1 MPGIYH
7 IIQRHVFDISY
18 PVRENAFAL
27 QTRFSRLFDRQST
40 PIMQEVLDRLIPD
53 GLILRLDM
61 LTLDLGSIRHDRL
74 EKDFPDRLKQALEK
88 ELQRIVQE
96 YTRRELQGRAGSL
109 TELLEYFLLT
119 GSLPWW
125 AAGALLTDPAAIV
138 EQLMGEDPQEL
149 RRVLLYTGQHD
160 HVRKRLIHQFPES
173 AVRAM
178 VQVLEPDEAAFI
190 FVYHA
195 DIIHVQETQPFY
207 RQDLKEFEK
216 NVWIF
221 IFTYLLVDRG
231 SNFNRKI
238 FVKSTLTQMARQYNM
253 EYGALITLLFR
264 ALEAANPALVRRSAL
279 SGIIHILF
287 QEEGKRV
294 VQHPPQS
301 PSDLIAE
308 KLSMI
313 HSWLLYGR
321 IPGQPVPYN
330 APALSEIFTQLI
342 TQAPGT
348 AHEMMRSLSEQQDIW
363 ARIVRSF
370 DESVVKSLVRL
381 REPEEAEFIFHYAG
395 RLTHLQRQ
403 QFLIKTDSS
412 SFYQSIWEV
421 ILAFIWTERGNLF
434 NTRRFLEYNIR
445 RISRRHHLSYREL
458 LTFLVQ
464 GIGRDIKSERDSS
477 LFHSLAV
484 LLKESEGSSNI
495 DEQLSMTTLA
505 AASTAEWLSAL
516 DHYLLHRQWPGKWRL
531 DGQVAETILLQQIL
545 QWLFRESPLQ
555 LMKMLI
561 AGSLRTHP
569 PINDAAR
576 ALVQQ
581 TIRLL
586 FASTAAARY
595 RVEHILQVAGEEP
608 LRLLITYMGG
618 EILPALRLMT
628 MHLAHPLAPAPTLT
642 SSKPPHPT
650 QTPSPPTPPTPKP
663 PPPKETSLPHNP
675 PTPDT
680 LYIHNAGL
688 ILLHPLLPYFLERL
702 GLTQKHQFIDET
714 AQHRSIHL
722 LQYLVD
728 GKSQHPEHQL
738 MLNKILCNI
747 PMHEPVPL
755 EITLSE
761 EEQQMS
767 AELFEV
773 LRQRWPKMQNTSR
786 EGIQVSFL
794 QRDGGL
800 AEVQDGW
807 RLRVEEKGIDALLQ
821 FLPWSWSMVRL
832 PWMNTTIYTEWT

>member
-1 MPGIYH
+1 
-7 IIQRHVFDISY
+7 
-18 PVRENAFAL
+18 
-27 QTRFSRLFDRQST
+27 
-40 PIMQEVLDRLIPD
+40 
-53 GLILRLDM
+53 
-61 LTLDLGSIRHDRL
+61 
-74 EKDFPDRLKQALEK
+74 
-88 ELQRIVQE
+88 
-96 YTRRELQGRAGSL
+96 
-109 TELLEYFLLT
+109 
-119 GSLPWW
+119 
-125 AAGALLTDPAAIV
+125 
-138 EQLMGEDPQEL
+138 
-149 RRVLLYTGQHD
+149 
-160 HVRKRLIHQFPES
+160 
-173 AVRAM
+173 M
-178 VQVLEPDEAAFI
+178 VQILEPDEATFI

-195 DIIHVQETQPFY
+195 DIIHVQETHPFY
-207 RQDLKEFEK
+207 RQDIKEFEK
-216 NVWIF
+216 NIWIF

-238 FVKSTLTQMARQYNM
+238 FVRSTLTQMARQYNM

-264 ALEAANPALVRRSAL
+264 ALEATNPALVRRSAL
-279 SGIIHILF
+279 SAIIQILF
-287 QEEGKRV
+287 HEEGQNV
-294 VQHPPQS
+294 VQPPRQN

-308 KLSMI
+308 RLDMI

-321 IPGQPVPYN
+321 MPGHPVPYN

-342 TQAPGT
+342 MQTPASV
-348 AHEMMRSLSEQQDIW
+348 HEMIRSFSEQEDIW

-370 DESVVKSLVRL
+370 DEGTVKSLVRL

-395 RLTHLQRQ
+395 RLAHLQRQ

-445 RISRRHHLSYREL
+445 RVSRRHHLSYREL

-464 GIGRDIKSERDSS
+464 GIGRDIRSERDSS

-505 AASTAEWLSAL
+505 AASAAEWLSAL

-531 DGQVAETILLQQIL
+531 DGQIAESILLQQIL

-555 LMKMLI
+555 LMKLLI
-561 AGSLRTHP
+561 TGSLRTHP

-576 ALVQQ
+576 ALVLQ

-608 LRLLITYMGG
+608 LRLLIKYMGG

-628 MHLAHPLAPAPTLT
+628 ISLTQPAAPIRPIAPPSLPPLEPYNLEQTPLPLLEPYHPVQTPLPSPEPYNLEQTPL
-642 SSKPPHPT
+642 PPLEPYHPVQT
-650 QTPSPPTPPTPKP
+650 PLPSPEPYPPVQTPSHLPKGP
-663 PPPKETSLPHNP
+663 A
-675 PTPDT
+675 PDT

-688 ILLHPLLPYFLERL
+688 VLLHPLLPFFLERL

-714 AQHRSIHL
+714 VRRRSAHL

-747 PMHEPVPL
+747 PMQEPVPL

-761 EEQQMS
+761 EEQRLS

-773 LRQRWPKMQNTSR
+773 LRQRWPKMENTSM
-786 EGIQVSFL
+786 EGIQTSFL
-794 QRDGGL
+794 QRNGGL
-800 AEVQDGW
+800 TEVQDGW
-807 RLRVEEKGIDALLQ
+807 KLKVEEKGIDALLQ
-821 FLPWSWSMVRL
+821 FLPWSCGMVRL